1 VYPVFYR
8 RTRKLGEIRVMPAAP
23 ARAGKPK
30 QNAFI
35 ESFIGRLRDEL
46 LNEVLLRSSHTPAP

>member
-1 VYPVFYR
+1 
-8 RTRKLGEIRVMPAAP
+8 MPAAP